1 MGLEDRDWFNA
12 GRKARL
18 EQHVAPRRHDA
29 LPALHGR
36 TKRPGRRSRWLMALT
51 LLAAAAAFTPWRG
64 HGFEVR
70 ISQAIA
76 SFRILLAAGHDPG
89 PWPFPPQ
96 GAELRRLPRSA
107 GPSGP
112 LTIFARQRDQELH
125 FAIRVHDWY
134 SGAVVTTVYMRNN
147 EALAT
152 DLPMGAY
159 RLTFAEGLGW
169 QGHDRLFGPT
179 SRITRGD
186 QPIVI
191 AVSNSRTIG
200 VRVDLEDR
208 PAGNFS
214 RSSACWSDF

>member
-1 MGLEDRDWFNA
+1 
-12 GRKARL
+12 
-18 EQHVAPRRHDA
+18 
-29 LPALHGR
+29 
-36 TKRPGRRSRWLMALT
+36 
-51 LLAAAAAFTPWRG
+51 
-64 HGFEVR
+64 
-70 ISQAIA
+70 
-76 SFRILLAAGHDPG
+76 
-89 PWPFPPQ
+89 
-96 GAELRRLPRSA
+96 
-107 GPSGP
+107 
-112 LTIFARQRDQELH
+112 
-125 FAIRVHDWY
+125 
-134 SGAVVTTVYMRNN
+134 MRNN

-191 AVSNSRTIG
+191 AVSNGRTIG

>member
-18 EQHVAPRRHDA
+18 EQHVAPRRQKFPSVA
-29 LPALHGR
+29 QVRARRPGGR
-36 TKRPGRRSRWLMALT
+36 TRWLMVLT
-51 LLAAAAAFTPWRG
+51 LLAIAAASTPWRSG
-64 HGFEVR
+64 GFDAG
-70 ISQAIA
+70 ISQAIV
-76 SFRILLAAGHDPG
+76 SSGILLTAGRDPG

-96 GAELRRLPRSA
+96 GAELRSLPRTG

-112 LTIFARQRDQELH
+112 LTIVAPQRDQELH

-134 SGAVVTTVYMRNN
+134 SAAVVTTLYIRNN

-159 RLTFAEGLGW
+159 RLTFAEGVGW

-179 SRITRGD
+179 SRITRGN
-186 QPIVI
+186 QPVVI
-191 AVSNSRTIG
+191 AVSNGQTMG
-200 VRVDLEDR
+200 FRVDLEER
-208 PAGNFS
+208 PGGNFT
-214 RSSACWSDF
+214 RSPADWPDF